1 MNAFEY
7 AIQMEV
13 DGEMYYRELA
23 LENKDNDLKQ
33 VFISLA
39 EDEKNHAKIIKEKQ
53 MGTSYLVDKEDM
65 ASDKNVFSEATGVV
79 SEDYPIEQLNA
90 YRKAL
95 EMEKKSINLY
105 KKLLSE
111 TEAKE
116 EKDIFEFLIEQEED
130 HYNIIEEII
139 EMVMRPQEWIESAEF
154 RLRKTY

>member
-1 MNAFEY
+1 MNVFEY

-13 DGEMYYRELA
+13 DGEKFYRELA

-33 VFISLA
+33 VFTSLA

-53 MGTSYLVDKEDM
+53 IGTSSSIEEGDV
-65 ASDKNVFSEATGVV
+65 ASVENVFTDATDVV
-79 SEDYPIEQLNA
+79 SEDYPIEQLHA

-105 KKLLSE
+105 KKLLA
-111 TEAKE
+111 EAPENKE
-116 EKDIFEFLIEQEED
+116 IFEFLIEQEED

-139 EMVMRPQEWIESAEF
+139 EMLMRPQEWIESAMF
-154 RLRKTY
+154 GLRKEY